1 MGYACPV
8 CEDPQADAGHLANHL
23 AFSAMLGDADHES
36 WLDDHAPEWE
46 GMGESD
52 LADIVADDVEETE
65 FPQVFEDTTGKP
77 DSAGDPLEERSGALF
92 DEGQDHAGHGHGH
105 DHGHDHG
112 SDESHDT
119 GGIVDTSGAMDAE
132 TEAVLEEA
140 REMTQEMLADEDEEK
155 AEDESE

>member
-23 AFSAMLGDADHES
+23 AFSAMLGNADHEA
-36 WLDDHAPEWE
+36 WLDEHAPEWE
-46 GMGESD
+46 ELGEAE
-52 LADIVADDVEETE
+52 LADIVAEDVEETE

-105 DHGHDHG
+105 DHADHADEG
-112 SDESHDT
+112 SET
-119 GGIVDTSGAMDAE
+119 GGIVDTSGPMDAE

-140 REMTQEMLADEDEEK
+140 REMTREMLADDDPEDET
-155 AEDESE
+155 EDENE

>member
-23 AFSAMLGDADHES
+23 AFSAMLGNADHET
-36 WLDDHAPEWE
+36 WLDEHAPEWE
-46 GMGESD
+46 EMGESE
-52 LADIVADDVEETE
+52 LADIVAEDVEETE

-77 DSAGDPLEERSGALF
+77 ESAGDRLEERSGALF
-92 DEGQDHAGHGHGH
+92 DEGQGHAGH
-105 DHGHDHG
+105 DHGHEHDHG
-112 SDESHDT
+112 SDDAHAAD
-119 GGIVDTSGAMDAE
+119 GIVDTSGSMDAE

-140 REMTQEMLADEDEEK
+140 REMTREMLADEEREDE